1 MYVLS
6 EAELITLLSALV
18 LSVLLEVIN
27 SKHSAYKIIKGCRT
41 FSILYFEKKF
51 KLLIESSD
59 NLYLNF

>member
-27 SKHSAYKIIKGCRT
+27 SKHSAYKIIKGC
-41 FSILYFEKKF
+41 LYFTLKK
-51 KLLIESSD
+51 I
-59 NLYLNF
+59 